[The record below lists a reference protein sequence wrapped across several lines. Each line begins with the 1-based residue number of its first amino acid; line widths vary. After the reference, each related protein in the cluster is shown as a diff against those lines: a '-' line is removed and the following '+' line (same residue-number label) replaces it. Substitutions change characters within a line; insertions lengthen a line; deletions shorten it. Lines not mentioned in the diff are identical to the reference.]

1 VQLTRLFVQR
11 PTLVTVFVLL
21 TILAGGIAANVLVKQ
36 QFPNYDVPTIQVLL
50 TYPGASTSELRD
62 AIVRPLE
69 DQIAGAPNL
78 DTIETAIEP
87 GQATIVARF
96 ILGSDVNTDLVQVQG
111 RVQNAQRQLPNDLQ
125 TPQVSIYDPSEAV
138 VVSLVASS
146 TSLQPGALSSVVSN
160 RIVPA
165 LEQIPGVSYV
175 VENGAVTPSIQV
187 NVHPDALLADGLT
200 LTDVTTAIANNNVRA
215 PGGIAYAPNRE
226 TNIDIRGDVTTPASV
241 AGLLVSGGAGSA
253 SLPAGTNPFG
263 ASARLFRI
271 GDVATVTDTY
281 EPQRVYAYTHGA
293 QSIALDVQKAS
304 NTSEVAASQ
313 AVLRALPD
321 LERAYPN
328 VRFDV
333 LNVQATYTKEQLSGV
348 IRTLIE
354 AILFTGV
361 VMLFFLHS
369 WRNAV
374 VVMLAIPTSLFVTLA
389 AMRLANFTI
398 DTVSLLAMTLIIG
411 ILVDD
416 SIVVLENIERH
427 HENGE
432 APKAA
437 ALNGR
442 IEIGVAAVVIT
453 LVDVVVFLPISFL
466 PGTVGLFLREFG
478 LVVTVATITSLFVSF
493 TVTPALAGRWSLLSR
508 WRPWRIVDSFT
519 AGFESVRRWYVT
531 RALEWALRR
540 RTAVIV
546 VSFGSLFAALL
557 LLPLGLVGFEFVPQV
572 DRGEIYV
579 TITYPTGT
587 PLETTRQGVLAVERY
602 VDSIPD
608 VFAETALAGAYVG
621 NLPGYVDNGAVGQL
635 HLFLK
640 PNRSR
645 STADWVKTIQ
655 GRAQQIVPGA
665 HVVAI
670 PATDIQGGIQ
680 QPIDEV
686 VSVTGDADPAPYAAR
701 VYEALKSSPGAI
713 DVTTTSTDASP
724 QVEVQFDRDRARAL
738 DASIGAA
745 STAIRAAFG
754 GVIATQFTGV
764 DGLKDVQVIYPQ
776 RDQTNL
782 AAIAAIPVRTNGG
795 SIIRVG
801 DIAHLVYAPAPPLI
815 ARIDRQSVVYVG
827 ANVAP
832 GAELSNVQRAFD
844 ARVRALALPP
854 NVHVQPISGGNQ
866 QSVEQTVVGM
876 SVSLLLSIGLVYL
889 LMVALYDSYR
899 TPFVIMFSVPVAV
912 VGALGSL
919 ALAHQTLNL
928 FSFIGAVLLIGL
940 VTKNGILLVDFAN
953 RLRQAG
959 LDQIAAVRESALQ
972 RFRPIV
978 MTTCAMIAGMLPLA
992 LALDPGSQAER
1003 SLGTVVIGGLSSSL
1017 LLTLVLVPIVYLRFA
1032 PPPRRT
1038 ETVEEILAG
1047 ARTGGGRAGRPD
1059 AAVDVT
1065 T

>member
-1 VQLTRLFVQR
+1 MNLTRLFVQR

-21 TILAGGIAANVLVKQ
+21 TLLAGSIASATLVKQ
-36 QFPNYDVPTIQVLL
+36 QFPNYDVPTIQVLVQ
-50 TYPGASTSELRD
+50 YPGASTTELRD

-78 DTIETAIEP
+78 DTMETAIQP
-87 GQATIVARF
+87 GQATVVAHF
-96 ILGSDVNTDLVQVQG
+96 ALSSDINTDLVQVQG
-111 RVQNAQRQLPNDLQ
+111 RVQNAQRQLPTDLQ

-146 TSLQPGALSSVVSN
+146 NSLAPGQLSSTVTT

-165 LEQIPGVSYV
+165 IEQIPGVSYV
-175 VENGAVTPSIQV
+175 VENGSVTPSIQV
-187 NVHPDALLADGLT
+187 NVHPDALLASGLT
-200 LTDVTTAIANNNVRA
+200 LTDVTTTIANNNVRA

-226 TNIDIRGDVTTPASV
+226 TNIDIRGDVQTPDSV
-241 AGLLVSGGAGSA
+241 ADLLVTGGSTA
-253 SLPAGTNPFG
+253 LPSGTNPFA
-263 ASARLFRI
+263 ASSRLFKI
-271 GDVATVTDTY
+271 GDVATVTDTF

-293 QSIALDVQKAS
+293 PSIALDVQKAS
-304 NTSEVAASQ
+304 NTSEVQASE
-313 AVLRALPD
+313 AVLRALPG

-328 VRFDV
+328 VHFDV
-333 LNVQATYTKEQLSGV
+333 LNVQATYTKDQLSGV

-389 AMRLANFTI
+389 AMHLANFTI

-432 APKAA
+432 EPRAA
-437 ALNGR
+437 AISGR
-442 IEIGVAAVVIT
+442 MEIGVAALVIT

-478 LVVTVATITSLFVSF
+478 LVVTVATLTSLFVSF
-493 TVTPALAGRWSLLSR
+493 TVTPALAGRWSLLGA
-508 WRPWRIVDSFT
+508 WRPWRIIDAF
-519 AGFESVRRWYVT
+519 AEGFERLRNWYVT

-540 RTAVIV
+540 RGTVMLI
-546 VSFGSLFAALL
+546 SFGSLALALL
-557 LLPLGLVGFEFVPQV
+557 LIPLGVVGFEFVPQV
-572 DRGEIYV
+572 DRGEIYLTV
-579 TITYPTGT
+579 TYPTGT
-587 PLETTRQGVLAVERY
+587 PLETTRNGILAVERY

-608 VFAETALAGAYVG
+608 VAAETALAGAYVG
-621 NLPGYVDNGAVGQL
+621 NLPGYVNNGAIGQL
-635 HLFLK
+635 HVFLK
-640 PNRSR
+640 PKRSR
-645 STADWVKTIQ
+645 STAQWVSIMQ
-655 GRAQQIVPGA
+655 SRAQRVVPGA
-665 HVVAI
+665 SVVAI

-686 VSVTGDADPAPYAAR
+686 VSATGVDDPSAFAQQI
-701 VYEALKSSPGAI
+701 YEALKNARGAQ
-713 DVTTTSTDASP
+713 DVTTTAMPDSP
-724 QVEVQFDRDRARAL
+724 QVDVEFDRDRARAL
-738 DASIGAA
+738 NASIGTA

-782 AAIAAIPVRTNGG
+782 SAIAAIPIRTNGG
-795 SIIRVG
+795 SIIHVG
-801 DIAHLVYAPAPPLI
+801 DIAHLTYAPAPPLI
-815 ARIDRQSVVYVG
+815 TRIDRQSVVYVG

-832 GAELSNVQRAFD
+832 GYELSNVQRAFD
-844 ARVRALALPP
+844 ANVKALHLPAS
-854 NVHVQPISGGNQ
+854 VHVQPVAGGNQ
-866 QSVEQTVVGM
+866 QSVHDTVVGM
-876 SVSLLLSIGLVYL
+876 SLSLLLSIALVYL
-889 LMVALYDSYR
+889 LMVALYDSYK

-912 VGALGSL
+912 VGALGAL

-928 FSFIGAVLLIGL
+928 FSFIGSVLLVGL

-953 RLRQAG
+953 RLRHAG
-959 LDQIAAVRESALQ
+959 QSEIAAVRESALE

-1017 LLTLVLVPIVYLRFA
+1017 LLTLVLVPIVYLRFS
-1032 PPPRRT
+1032 PPPEEK
-1038 ETVEEILAG
+1038 ETLEDILAG
-1047 ARTGGGRAGRPD
+1047 REAASEGPPLSSRA
-1059 AAVDVT
+1059 
-1065 T
+1065 

>member
-1 VQLTRLFVQR
+1 MQITRLFVQR

-21 TILAGGIAANVLVKQ
+21 TLLAGGIASVVLVKQ
-36 QFPNYDVPTIQVLL
+36 QFPNYDVPTIQVLI
-50 TYPGASTSELRD
+50 TYSGASTSELRD

-78 DTIETAIEP
+78 DTMETSIES
-87 GQATIVARF
+87 GQATIVAHF
-96 ILGSDVNTDLVQVQG
+96 TLSSDVNTDLVQVQG
-111 RVQNAQRQLPNDLQ
+111 RVQNAQRQLPTDLQ

-146 TSLQPGALSSVVSN
+146 DSLQPGELSSVVTN
-160 RIVPA
+160 RVVPS

-175 VENGAVTPSIQV
+175 VENGAVNPSIQV
-187 NVHPDALLADGLT
+187 NVHPNQLLASGLT
-200 LTDVTTAIANNNVRA
+200 LTDVTTTVANNNVRA

-226 TNIDIRGDVTTPASV
+226 TNIDIRGDVTTPPTV
-241 AGLLVSGGAGSA
+241 ADLLLSGGSTSISSTTSA
-253 SLPAGTNPFG
+253 FGTT
-263 ASARLFRI
+263 ARYFRI
-271 GDVATVTDTY
+271 GDVATVTDTF

-293 QSIALDVQKAS
+293 PSIALDVQKAS
-304 NTSEVAASQ
+304 NTSEVQASES
-313 AVLRALPD
+313 VLHALPG

-328 VRFDV
+328 IHFDV
-333 LNVQATYTKEQLSGV
+333 LNVQATYTREQLSGV

-354 AILFTGV
+354 AIVFTGI

-374 VVMLAIPTSLFVTLA
+374 VVMLAIPTSLLVTLA
-389 AMRLANFTI
+389 AMRLANFTL

-432 APKAA
+432 DPRNAA
-437 ALNGR
+437 VTGR
-442 IEIGVAAVVIT
+442 MEIGVAAVVIT

-466 PGTVGLFLREFG
+466 PGSVGLFLREFG
-478 LVVTVATITSLFVSF
+478 LVVTVATMTSLFVSF
-493 TVTPALAGRWSLLSR
+493 TVTPALAGRWSLLST
-508 WRPWRIVDSFT
+508 WRPWRIIDSFG
-519 AGFESVRRWYVT
+519 ASFESLRGWYVT
-531 RALEWALRR
+531 RALEWALENRML
-540 RTAVIV
+540 VILI
-546 VSFGSLFAALL
+546 SFGSLALALL
-557 LLPLGLVGFEFVPQV
+557 LIPFGVVGFEFVPQV

-579 TITYPTGT
+579 TISYPTGT
-587 PLETTRQGVLAVERY
+587 PLETTRQGVLAIERY
-602 VDSIPD
+602 VNSIPD
-608 VFAETALAGAYVG
+608 VSAETALAGAYVG
-621 NLPGYVDNGAVGQL
+621 NLPGYINNGAIGQI
-635 HLFLK
+635 HLFLR
-640 PNRSR
+640 PNRSQ
-645 STADWVKTIQ
+645 STETWTTRIQARAERIASGATI
-655 GRAQQIVPGA
+655 
-665 HVVAI
+665 VAI

-686 VSVTGDADPAPYAAR
+686 VSTTGDIDPTPYAAQ
-701 VYEALKSSPGAI
+701 VFQALRASSGAI
-713 DVTTTSTDASP
+713 DVTTTGSDESP
-724 QVEVQFDRDRARAL
+724 QVEVEFDRDRARAL
-738 DASIGAA
+738 NTSIGTA

-782 AAIAAIPVRTNGG
+782 AAIAAIPVRNNSGD
-795 SIIRVG
+795 IVHVG
-801 DIAHLVYAPAPPLI
+801 DIAHLQYAPAPPLI
-815 ARIDRQSVVYVG
+815 ARIDRQSVVYLG

-844 ARVRALALPP
+844 AKVRKLDLPST
-854 NVHVQPISGGNQ
+854 VHVQPIAGGNQ
-866 QSVEQTVVGM
+866 QSVHDTIVGM
-876 SVSLLLSIGLVYL
+876 SVSLLLSIVLVYL

-919 ALAHQTLNL
+919 ALAHETLNL
-928 FSFIGAVLLIGL
+928 FSFIGAVLLVGL

-953 RLRQAG
+953 RLRHAG
-959 LDQIAAVRESALQ
+959 LDEIAAVRESAME
-972 RFRPIV
+972 RFRPII

-992 LALDPGSQAER
+992 LALDQGSQAER
-1003 SLGTVVIGGLSSSL
+1003 SLGTVVIGGLTSSL
-1017 LLTLVLVPIVYLRFA
+1017 LLTLLLVPIVYLKFS
-1032 PPPRRT
+1032 PPPR
-1038 ETVEEILAG
+1038 EPESLEQILAG
-1047 ARTGGGRAGRPD
+1047 RKPATDLPTL
-1059 AAVDVT
+1059 T

>member
-1 VQLTRLFVQR
+1 MQITRLFVQR

-21 TILAGGIAANVLVKQ
+21 TMLAGGIAAVVLVKQ
-36 QFPNYDVPTIQVLL
+36 QFPNYDVPTIQVLI

-78 DTIETAIEP
+78 DTIETSIES
-87 GQATIVARF
+87 GQATIVAHF
-96 ILGSDVNTDLVQVQG
+96 MLSSDVNTDLVQVQG

-146 TSLQPGALSSVVSN
+146 DSLQPGELSSVVTN
-160 RIVPA
+160 RVVPS

-187 NVHPDALLADGLT
+187 NVHPNQLLASGLT
-200 LTDVTTAIANNNVRA
+200 LTDVTTTIANNNVRA

-226 TNIDIRGDVTTPASV
+226 TNIDIRGDVTTPSSV
-241 AGLLVSGGAGSA
+241 ADLLVSGGST
-253 SLPAGTNPFG
+253 STPSGTNPFG
-263 ASARLFRI
+263 SSARLFRI
-271 GDVATVTDTY
+271 GDVASVTDTF
-281 EPQRVYAYTHGA
+281 EPQRVYAYTHGS

-304 NTSEVAASQ
+304 NTSEVQASES
-313 AVLRALPD
+313 VLRALPG

-328 VRFDV
+328 IHFDV
-333 LNVQATYTKEQLSGV
+333 LNVQATYTREQLSGV

-354 AILFTGV
+354 AIIFTGI

-374 VVMLAIPTSLFVTLA
+374 VVMLAIPTSLLVTLA
-389 AMRLANFTI
+389 AMRMANFTI

-432 APKAA
+432 DPRNAA
-437 ALNGR
+437 VSGR
-442 IEIGVAAVVIT
+442 MEIGVAAIVIT

-466 PGTVGLFLREFG
+466 PGSVGLFLREFG
-478 LVVTVATITSLFVSF
+478 LVVTVATLTSLFVSF
-493 TVTPALAGRWSLLSR
+493 TVTPALAGRWSLLST
-508 WRPWRIVDSFT
+508 WRPWRIIDSFA
-519 AGFESVRRWYVT
+519 AGFDSLRGWYVT
-531 RALEWALRR
+531 RALAWALEKRLLVV
-540 RTAVIV
+540 VI
-546 VSFGSLFAALL
+546 SFGSLALALL
-557 LLPLGLVGFEFVPQV
+557 LIPLGVVGFEFVPQV

-579 TITYPTGT
+579 TLTYPTGT

-602 VDSIPD
+602 VDAIPD
-608 VFAETALAGAYVG
+608 VSAETALAGAYVG
-621 NLPGYVDNGAVGQL
+621 NLSGYINNGAIGQL
-635 HLFLK
+635 HLFLR
-640 PNRSR
+640 PNRSL
-645 STADWVKTIQ
+645 STATWTTRIQ
-655 GRAQQIVPGA
+655 ARAQRIASGA
-665 HVVAI
+665 KVVAI

-686 VSVTGDADPAPYAAR
+686 VSTTGDVDPAPYAAQ
-701 VYEALKSSPGAI
+701 VYQALLNARGAV
-713 DVTTTSTDASP
+713 DVTTTGTDDSP
-724 QVEVQFDRDRARAL
+724 QVEVQFDRDRARTL
-738 DASIGAA
+738 NTSIGTA

-776 RDQTNL
+776 HDQTNL
-782 AAIAAIPVRTNGG
+782 AAIAAIPVRSNSGQ
-795 SIIRVG
+795 IVHVG
-801 DIAHLVYAPAPPLI
+801 DIAHLQYAPAPPLI
-815 ARIDRQSVVYVG
+815 ARIDRQSVVYIG

-832 GAELSNVQRAFD
+832 GAELSNVQRSFD
-844 ARVRALALPP
+844 ARVRQLHLPAT
-854 NVHVQPISGGNQ
+854 VHVQPITGGNQ
-866 QSVEQTVVGM
+866 QSVHDTVVGM
-876 SVSLLLSIGLVYL
+876 SVSLLLSIALVYL

-919 ALAHQTLNL
+919 ALAHETLNL

-953 RLRQAG
+953 RLRHSG
-959 LDQIAAVRESALQ
+959 LDEIEAVRESAME
-972 RFRPIV
+972 RFRPII

-1003 SLGTVVIGGLSSSL
+1003 SLGTVVIGGLTSSL
-1017 LLTLVLVPIVYLRFA
+1017 LLTLLLVPIVYLKFS
-1032 PPPRRT
+1032 PPPR
-1038 ETVEEILAG
+1038 EPESLEHILAG
-1047 ARTGGGRAGRPD
+1047 RKGGLEEAPIR
-1059 AAVDVT
+1059 
-1065 T
+1065 